1 MFQPVP
7 VFVGLRLLLARE
19 HSFFVSFIT
28 WVSLLGVALGVAI
41 LIVVLSVMNGLG
53 SELRDRLLSVSA
65 HASLNAG
72 GAAIPDWRLRIQQ
85 LTGAPELEG
94 AAPYLD
100 TDAMLSRQPAMSGA
114 VVRGIDPGLET
125 QVSTIADSMREGK
138 LSDLTP
144 GRNRIILGRMLAY
157 QLEVGVG
164 DTITVMTPGNGGAA
178 NGGPDQRSHEGGIVP
193 VLREFYVSGIFEVGL
208 QEHDSALALVNLEDA
223 ETLRGLAGPTGIR
236 LKFDDVLKAPVLA
249 RAAAARIGP
258 GLRLRD
264 WTQDNEAYFRAIRI
278 EKTMMALILML
289 IVAVAVFN
297 IAATLVMVVSD
308 KRTDIAILRTLGMS
322 PRGVLAVFM
331 TQGVL
336 IGWIGTAIGVALGL
350 AVALHV
356 PFLEQALDLHIMDPD
371 VYYISTIPSE
381 TRAGDV
387 VSIALAALALTFA
400 ATIYPALQAAKTQPA
415 RGVAALRDE
424 ALLVRGDSW
433 GWRYLRAAPR
443 PGFVSLIAAIATIG
457 LALGVA
463 VLVVVLSVMNGFEEE
478 LRTRILSLTAHATI
492 SGLEGRLSDWRP
504 QVDKLERFP
513 GVAAAP
519 YIEEQGMVTHA
530 GKSAGILLRGV
541 LPDAERRVADLTPHL
556 LSGHLGDLLP
566 GKYRVILGKD
576 LAEEL
581 GAKVGDRVVVIVAQ
595 GDVTPVGVMPRMRA
609 FEVAGIIAVGMYEYD
624 RRIALVAMQDV
635 AKLLRMGED
644 ISGIRLNVTD
654 MYAAP
659 RVVRDSAAALGG
671 SYLVEDWTT
680 QHANFFRSIEITKRI
695 LFIMLS
701 AVVAVAAFNIVS
713 TMVMVVK
720 SKRRDIAILRTFGSS
735 PRSILSVFVVQ
746 EASSALLGIA
756 LLESSWAC

>member
-7 VFVGLRLLLARE
+7 VFVGLRYSLARE

-28 WVSLLGVALGVAI
+28 WVSLSGVALGVAI

-85 LTGAPELEG
+85 LHGAPELKG

-114 VVRGIDPGLET
+114 VVRGIDPDLEM

-138 LSDLTP
+138 LSDLEP

-164 DTITVMTPGNGGAA
+164 DTITVMTPGNGGPA
-178 NGGPDQRSHEGGIVP
+178 NGGAANQEGRIVP
-193 VLREFYVSGIFEVGL
+193 ILREFDVSGIFEVGL

-223 ETLRGLAGPTGIR
+223 EALRGLAGPTAIR

-249 RAAAARIGP
+249 RGAVSRITP

-322 PRGVLAVFM
+322 PRGVIAVFM

-350 AVALHV
+350 CVALNV

-371 VYYISTIPSE
+371 VYYISAIPSE
-381 TRAGDV
+381 THCVDV
-387 VSIALAALALTFA
+387 IIIAISALVLTFV

-415 RGVAALRDE
+415 EALR
-424 ALLVRGDSW
+424 
-433 GWRYLRAAPR
+433 
-443 PGFVSLIAAIATIG
+443 
-457 LALGVA
+457 
-463 VLVVVLSVMNGFEEE
+463 
-478 LRTRILSLTAHATI
+478 
-492 SGLEGRLSDWRP
+492 
-504 QVDKLERFP
+504 
-513 GVAAAP
+513 
-519 YIEEQGMVTHA
+519 
-530 GKSAGILLRGV
+530 
-541 LPDAERRVADLTPHL
+541 
-556 LSGHLGDLLP
+556 
-566 GKYRVILGKD
+566 
-576 LAEEL
+576 
-581 GAKVGDRVVVIVAQ
+581 
-595 GDVTPVGVMPRMRA
+595 
-609 FEVAGIIAVGMYEYD
+609 YE
-624 RRIALVAMQDV
+624 
-635 AKLLRMGED
+635 
-644 ISGIRLNVTD
+644 
-654 MYAAP
+654 
-659 RVVRDSAAALGG
+659 
-671 SYLVEDWTT
+671 
-680 QHANFFRSIEITKRI
+680 
-695 LFIMLS
+695 
-701 AVVAVAAFNIVS
+701 
-713 TMVMVVK
+713 
-720 SKRRDIAILRTFGSS
+720 
-735 PRSILSVFVVQ
+735 
-746 EASSALLGIA
+746 
-756 LLESSWAC
+756 